1 MADDNSNK
9 LPTQDGAQRDYRET
23 VFLPQTAFPMRA
35 GLPKLEPELLA
46 QWAEGEGLYAKIRK
60 DRQAKGAPLYVL
72 HDGPPYANGAIHI
85 GHALQKTL
93 KDFVVRSRFALGY
106 DVDYVPGWDCHGLPI
121 EWKVE
126 EAFRAK
132 GRSKDQV
139 SKAEFRA
146 ACRDYALHWIDV
158 QRDAFKRLGVL
169 GDWDHRYATMDYPSE
184 AAIVAEFHKFL
195 MSGQL
200 YRGSKPVMWSPVERT
215 ALADAE
221 VEYHPHSSPTV
232 WVKFPVRNP
241 GMSWGGNIGT
251 DLLGASIVIWTTTP
265 WTIPANRAIAFN
277 PSIAYGLY
285 RVEALESDL
294 PFAPWAAPGDRLI
307 IADNLAEAVFG
318 AAKVASWTRLRQV
331 DPTGVLVDHPLAKLA
346 SGYSRQIPLLAGDH
360 VTDDAGTGFV
370 HTAPGHGADDYNV
383 WRAESPKLQ
392 AVGID
397 TTIPETVDPDG
408 AYYPSVPLFGGMKV
422 METEGK
428 KAGKFGPANAAVMEK
443 LIEAGNL
450 LARGRVEHSYPHSW
464 RSKAPVIFRNT
475 PQWFIKMDSPLSLD
489 GRGAGGEG
497 ERAGGSGNS
506 AGGASSD
513 LSGDRTT
520 NTPIPDPSPLEG
532 EGSLR
537 QLALA
542 AIDATAF
549 YPETGGRR
557 MRGMVESRPDWLIS
571 RQRAW
576 GTPLAMFVDKRTG
589 EPLLDAAV
597 NARIVAAVKQH
608 GADAWYT
615 FDPAVFLGEGRDP
628 ADYEQVQD
636 ILDVWFDSGST
647 HAFTLEGREHTR
659 WPADLYLEGTDQ
671 ARGWFQS
678 SLLESCGTRGRA
690 PYDAVLTHG
699 FTMDENGEKMSKS
712 KGNTVDPQDVIK
724 QSGAEIIRLWVAM
737 TDYAE
742 DQRIGPTIL
751 QTTADAYRK
760 LRNTARYL
768 LGALEG
774 FTEAERV
781 DYAQMPP
788 LERFILHRLWALDG
802 HVREAYQAYR
812 FNDVFRPVS
821 EFCAGDLSSLYFD
834 IRKDSLYCDKP
845 SDVKRRAARTVMHEV
860 FLRLTA
866 WLAPLA
872 PFTMEEAWG
881 TRFPDAGPN
890 ALRVLPE
897 RVDEWENEAEAKRW
911 EDIKIV
917 LRAVTD
923 ELEEKR
929 KEKIIGSALEAHPE
943 VFISTGADRTNKPN
957 QLAARLKN
965 LDAAEIFRTSS
976 AIIYD
981 ANDPET
987 FKRMHSGDLALYGDS
1002 AQAKEQLK
1010 EHVTV
1015 TVKLAQGQKCDR
1027 CWRILPEVKAETKL
1041 CLRCTDAVEDWDARY
1056 EH

>member
-1 MADDNSNK
+1 MADDTSI
-9 LPTQDGAQRDYRET
+9 LETDERDYRET
-23 VFLPQTAFPMRA
+23 VFLPQTLFPMRA
-35 GLPKLEPELLA
+35 GLPKLEPELLSKWV
-46 QWAEGEGLYAKIRK
+46 QGEGLYAEIRK
-60 DRQAKGAPLYVL
+60 DRQAKNAPLYVL

-132 GRSKDQV
+132 GRTKDQV

-169 GDWDHRYATMDYPSE
+169 GDWDHRYATMDYSSE

-232 WVKFPVRNP
+232 WVKFPVKAYDEDRYAHSDDPRGDNVFRLP
-241 GMSWGGNIGT
+241 PN
-251 DLLGASIVIWTTTP
+251 DASIVIWTTTP
-265 WTIPANRAIAFN
+265 WTIPANRAIAYG
-277 PSIAYGLY
+277 PTIEYGLY
-285 RVEALESDL
+285 EVEAMDSDL
-294 PFAPWAAPGDRLI
+294 PFAPWAKPGDRLI
-307 IADNLAEAVFG
+307 VADKLAEDVRAN
-318 AAKVASWTRLRQV
+318 AKISSWRRV
-331 DPTGVLVDHPLAKLA
+331 EDIDPQGLICTHPLADMDA
-346 SGYSRQIPLLAGDH
+346 GYRFDVPLLAGDH
-360 VTDDAGTGFV
+360 VTDGAGTGFV
-370 HTAPGHGADDYNV
+370 HTAPGHGADDYLV
-383 WRAESPKLQ
+383 WLANGYR
-392 AVGID
+392 D
-397 TTIPETVDPDG
+397 IPETVDPDG

-422 METEGK
+422 METDGK
-428 KAGKFGPANAAVMEK
+428 KSGKFGAANSAVMDK
-443 LIEAGNL
+443 LIDAGTL
-450 LARGRVEHSYPHSW
+450 LARGRLEHSYPHSW
-464 RSKAPVIFRNT
+464 RSGAPVIFRNT
-475 PQWFIKMDSPLSLD
+475 PQWFIRMDVPISIQ
-489 GRGAGGEG
+489 G
-497 ERAGGSGNS
+497 ER
-506 AGGASSD
+506 
-513 LSGDRTT
+513 RT
-520 NTPIPDPSPLEG
+520 
-532 EGSLR
+532 LR
-537 QLALA
+537 ETALA
-542 AIDATAF
+542 AIDSTAF

-589 EPLLDAAV
+589 EPLQDADV
-597 NARIVAAVKQH
+597 NARIVAAVNEH

-615 FDPAVFLGEGRDP
+615 LDPAIFLGEGRDP

-647 HAFTLEGREHTR
+647 HAFTLEGRAHTR

-690 PYDAVLTHG
+690 PYNAVLTHG

-712 KGNTVDPQDVIK
+712 KGNTIDPQDVIR

-760 LRNTARYL
+760 LRNTVRYL

-774 FTEAERV
+774 FEEAEQV
-781 DYAQMPP
+781 GYADMPP
-788 LERFILHRLWALDG
+788 LERLILHRLWALDG
-802 HVREAYQAYR
+802 HVRDAYENYR

-845 SDVKRRAARTVMHEV
+845 SEMKRRAARTVMHEV
-860 FLRLTA
+860 FMRLTA

-872 PFTMEEAWG
+872 PFTMEEAWS
-881 TRFPDAGPN
+881 TRFPNAGPN
-890 ALRVLPE
+890 ALRALPE
-897 RVDEWENEAEAKRW
+897 RVEAWEMKSEDEAERW
-911 EDIKIV
+911 RRLLDV
-917 LRAVTD
+917 RTVVTGAL
-923 ELEEKR
+923 ELARQEK
-929 KEKIIGSALEAHPE
+929 KIGSSLEACPTVHLDKP
-943 VFISTGADRTNKPN
+943 STETNLFKD
-957 QLAARLKN
+957 
-965 LDAAEIFRTSS
+965 LDAAELFITSGAEIKGFGFS
-976 AIIYD
+976 SFTIK
-981 ANDPET
+981 NL
-987 FKRMHSGDLALYGDS
+987 SLAEVDV
-1002 AQAKEQLK
+1002 QA
-1010 EHVTV
+1010 
-1015 TVKLAQGQKCDR
+1015 AQGQKCDR
-1027 CWRILPEVKAETKL
+1027 CWRILPEVKAATKL
-1041 CLRCTDAVEDWDARY
+1041 CLRCTDAVADWDARRK
-1056 EH
+1056 H